1 VTENQPGPQGRRSST
16 ALISALVFM
25 VASLAVAVLILR
37 GSLFGQTAPAPTPV
51 PTDAPTASPSP
62 TPSPTPTGTPSPM
75 PLPTST
81 LSPTTAPDTRTVGL
95 TPLGEADPGGG
106 EALRQAL
113 NEVLASSP
121 LAGIIS
127 YVEVDLPPSVESPDE
142 VDTILHVPGD
152 ALLAAWEGQVGIERL
167 YLYADA
173 SPPPFTH
180 LTRQPDPWPVI
191 APSDQ
196 PIEVAGD
203 HLSFPAEIAVA
214 LLEYREGALIRAE
227 SRLHALRATLDD
239 TPSSVAVNHE
249 AVLLF
254 VLARVTGAL
263 GDPVEALRLDSEALR
278 LAGGFTAAQI
288 ARGNGY
294 LAMGD
299 AEAALAAYDA
309 AAEDATDR
317 PDLVHNRALAL
328 SLVDRPD
335 EALAETERLVM
346 LAPDAAWS
354 VNLRGVMYY
363 QAGGYDAALDDF
375 TIAVERAPEEPAPL
389 FNQALTLMALED
401 YGPALVAFDALI
413 ELRPDVAEYYFY
425 FARAFEEAG
434 QPEQAI
440 EMYDRTIARDPAY
453 ADAYL
458 RRGWLRY
465 EIEDYEQALADA
477 DAALEGDPGSGEA
490 YHLRGDALLA
500 LGEFAQADTAYRR
513 ATDRG
518 VESAELYAQRG
529 WALQQLG
536 YRAGAIE
543 AYREALGRGYDDP
556 VILNRLGFVL
566 LDAGQYED
574 ARIAFDAAIDE
585 GLDTAEVNAG
595 LALTL
600 DAAIRR
606 EDAEQQYT
614 RALELDPNYGY
625 VEFLQEQP
633 LWSQLSVNRAITIL
647 RRLGLDPYAPPG
659 GG

>member
-1 VTENQPGPQGRRSST
+1 M
-16 ALISALVFM
+16 F
-25 VASLAVAVLILR
+25 ASLAVAVLILR
-37 GSLFGQTAPAPTPV
+37 GSLFGQPTPAPTLA

-62 TPSPTPTGTPSPM
+62 TPSSTPTATPSPA
-75 PLPTST
+75 P
-81 LSPTTAPDTRTVGL
+81 SPTATPPPTAAPDARTVGL
-95 TPLGEADPGGG
+95 APLGEADPGG
-106 EALRQAL
+106 EETLRGAL
-113 NEVLASSP
+113 NDVLASSP

-127 YVEVDLPPSVESPDE
+127 YIEVDLPPSVESPDM
-142 VDTILHVPGD
+142 VDATLYVPGD
-152 ALLAAWEGQVGIERL
+152 ALLVTWEGETEVRRV

-173 SPPPFTH
+173 SPPPLTH
-180 LTRQPDPWPVI
+180 LTRPPDPWPVI
-191 APSDQ
+191 APGDQ
-196 PIEVAGD
+196 PVEVAGGD
-203 HLSFPAEIAVA
+203 LSFPAEIAVA

-227 SRLHALRATLDD
+227 SRLNALRSTLEDA
-239 TPSSVAVNHE
+239 PSDVAVNHE

-254 VLARVTGAL
+254 VLARVTNAL
-263 GDPVEALRLDSEALR
+263 DDPVEALRLDSEALR
-278 LAGGFTAAQI
+278 LEEGFTAAQI
-288 ARGNGY
+288 ARGNSY
-294 LAMGD
+294 LALGD
-299 AEAALAAYDA
+299 AEAALTAYDA
-309 AAEDATDR
+309 AAEDAPDR
-317 PDLVHNRALAL
+317 PDLLHNRALAL
-328 SLVDRPD
+328 SLLDRPD
-335 EALAETERLVM
+335 EALAEAERLVM

-354 VNLRGVMYY
+354 ANLRGAMYY
-363 QAGGYDAALDDF
+363 QAGGYEAALDDF
-375 TIAVERAPEEPAPL
+375 TLAVERAPEEPAPL
-389 FNQALTLMALED
+389 FNQALTLMALGD

-413 ELRPDVAEYYFY
+413 ELRPDVAGYYFY
-425 FARAFEEAG
+425 FARTFEEAG

-458 RRGWLRY
+458 RRGRLRY
-465 EIEDYEQALADA
+465 EIEDYEQAVADA

-490 YHLRGDALLA
+490 YQLRGDALLA

-513 ATDRG
+513 AIDRG

-543 AYREALGRGYDDP
+543 AYREALNRGYDDP
-556 VILNRLGFVL
+556 VILNRMAFVL

-574 ARIAFDAAIDE
+574 ARIAFNAAIDE

-606 EDAEQQYT
+606 EEAEQQYQ

-633 LWSQLSVNRAITIL
+633 LWSELSINRAITIL
-647 RRLGLDPYAPPG
+647 RRLGLDPYEPPDG
-659 GG
+659 G